1 MTCPSCGTENE
12 AGKRFCTECGT
23 ALALACSSCGAG
35 LAGDEKFCGEC
46 GTPLEPTA
54 ARAAAAPAASAPTS
68 ERRLVSVLFADL
80 VGFTTLSESR
90 DSEDVRE
97 LLSRYFDT
105 SRRLIELYGGTVEK
119 FIGDAVMAV
128 WGTPVAQEDD
138 AERAVRAALDL
149 MAAVPEL
156 DPALKARAGVL
167 TGEAAVTLGAEGQGM
182 VAGDLVNT
190 ASRIQ
195 SAAEPGSVLAGEITK
210 RASEAAIAY
219 ESAGE
224 HALRGKAEQV
234 PLWRALRVVAS
245 RGGEGRSV
253 GLEAPFVGRDPEFRL
268 VKDLFHA
275 TNDDR
280 RARLVS
286 VVGVAGI
293 GKSRLS
299 WEFEKYMDGLAQTV
313 WWHRGRCLAYG
324 DGVAYWALAEMV
336 RGRIGALEDD
346 DPTTAATKL
355 RETVAGHFEDPEER
369 DWVEERLRHLVG
381 LSERTATERE
391 DLFPAWRR
399 FFERLA
405 EQGPLVLVFEDL
417 HWADGGLVSFIE
429 HVLDWSRNLPIFV
442 LTLARPEVAERH
454 PAFPGATRNATT
466 LPLEPLTDESMDELL
481 GGLVPGLPEE
491 TLARI
496 REHADGI
503 PLYAVETVRMLLDRG
518 LLEREGSQYR
528 LTGPVDTLAVPET
541 LHALIASRLDGL
553 PEAERRVLQD
563 AAVLGKTFTPRGL
576 AALSG
581 ASEDEIEPLV
591 TSLRRKEILYLE
603 TDPRS
608 PERGQYGFLQALVQ
622 HVAYET
628 LSRRERRSRH
638 LAAATFLAQ
647 DSGLDL
653 SEISEVIA
661 AHYLDAF
668 EADEK
673 ATDAEVVKASARGWF
688 VRAAERALSLAAPAE
703 AQRGYERAAS
713 LADEDVDR
721 AGLLHRAGEAA
732 WMASDIEAA
741 ERHLT
746 EAIAVFERGGRAH
759 DEAQTS
765 SRLAFILF
773 ATGRIE
779 EAVERLERS
788 SAVFQTGGDEAAEA
802 TVLAQ
807 LGRFYFF
814 EDKRERALDCIERA
828 LEIGER
834 MRLLEVVSQALNT
847 KGLLLE
853 HRPHESIAL
862 MRGALELAREQSLP
876 LERAY
881 INLSYLLWVTGA
893 PNHET
898 EEVIREGLAYARRR
912 GDREGELSFV
922 AQLAGGLYEEG
933 RWDELEQ
940 LAAELPEE
948 TSRLG
953 SALAF
958 QLPASVALIAYH
970 RGELSRTAEVM
981 RDWAALP
988 PSADVHLES
997 CRIAAQALTATAERR
1012 NDDVLALARS
1022 RIESPVST
1030 ADLEG
1035 HLDLAGEAA
1044 TDPDSARMLGELLDL
1059 AETADVPKPPSTVA
1073 QRARLRA
1080 RVAALCGDDTPEF
1093 ERAVALLRESDSRVH
1108 LAMTLI
1114 EQAEW
1119 LVTRGRA
1126 EEAAPGLVEAREIF
1140 EPLHAKPWLERLEQ
1154 AERALDGA
1162 RVHA

>member
-1 MTCPSCGTENE
+1 MPTTPASPPSQP
-12 AGKRFCTECGT
+12 
-23 ALALACSSCGAG
+23 S
-35 LAGDEKFCGEC
+35 
-46 GTPLEPTA
+46 
-54 ARAAAAPAASAPTS
+54 APAA

-97 LLSRYFDT
+97 LLTRYFDSART
-105 SRRLIELYGGTVEK
+105 TIERYGGTVEK

-149 MAAVPEL
+149 VAAVPEL
-156 DPALKARAGVL
+156 DPALQARAGVL
-167 TGEAAVTLGAEGQGM
+167 TGEAAVTVGAEGQGM

-195 SAAEPGSVLAGEITK
+195 AAAEPGSVLVGEVTK
-210 RASEAAIAY
+210 RSSEAAIAY

-224 HALRGKAEQV
+224 HALKGKAEQV
-234 PLWRALRVVAS
+234 PLWSALRVVAS

-275 TNDDR
+275 TDDDR

-369 DWVEERLRHLVG
+369 EWVEERLRHLVG

-405 EQGPLVLVFEDL
+405 EQRPLVLVFEDL

-429 HVLDWSRNLPIFV
+429 HVLDWSRNHPIFV

-454 PAFPGATRNATT
+454 PAFPGATRSATT

-481 GGLVPGLPEE
+481 GGLVPGLPED
-491 TLARI
+491 TRSRI
-496 REHADGI
+496 RKQADGI

-518 LLEREGSQYR
+518 LLERAGSEYR
-528 LTGPVDTLAVPET
+528 LTGPVETLAVPET

-553 PEAERRVLQD
+553 PEAERRILHD

-581 ASEDEIEPLV
+581 TSEDEIEPLV

-608 PERGQYGFLQALVQ
+608 PERGHYGFLQALVQ

-647 DSGLDL
+647 ESGMDL

-668 EADEK
+668 EADQK
-673 ATDAEVVKASARGWF
+673 AADAGEVKASAGGWF
-688 VRAAERALSLAAPAE
+688 VRAAERALALAAPAE
-703 AQRGYERAAS
+703 AQRGYERAVS

-721 AGLLHRAGEAA
+721 AGLLRRAGEAA
-732 WMASDIEAA
+732 RMAGDIEAA
-741 ERHLT
+741 ERHVT
-746 EAIAVFERGGRAH
+746 EAIAVFEHAGRAH
-759 DEAQTS
+759 EEAQAS
-765 SRLAFILF
+765 STLADILF
-773 ATGRIE
+773 TTGRIE
-779 EAVERLERS
+779 DAVERLERS
-788 SAVFQTGGDEAAEA
+788 LAVFRTGGDEAAEA

-814 EDKRERALDCIERA
+814 ECNRARALDCSERA

-834 MRLLEVVSQALNT
+834 MRLLEIVSQALNT
-847 KGLLLE
+847 KGILLQR
-853 HRPHESIAL
+853 RPHESIAL

-876 LERAY
+876 LDRAY

-893 PNHET
+893 PNHEI
-898 EEVIREGLAYARRR
+898 EAVIREGLAYARRR
-912 GDREGELSFV
+912 GDRNGELVFV
-922 AQLAGGLYEEG
+922 AQLSGVLYEEG

-948 TSRLG
+948 ASRVG
-953 SALAF
+953 SAVAF

-970 RGELSRTAEVM
+970 RGEPSRTVGLM
-981 RDWAALP
+981 LDWASLE
-988 PSADVHLES
+988 PSADVQLEG
-997 CRIAAQALTATAERR
+997 CRVLAQTVMAAAEGRT
-1012 NDDVLALARS
+1012 DDVLALARS
-1022 RIESPVST
+1022 RIQSPANI
-1030 ADLEG
+1030 ADLERQ
-1035 HLDLAGEAA
+1035 LDLAGEAA
-1044 TDPDSARMLGELLDL
+1044 TDADSARLLGELLDL
-1059 AETADVPKPPSTVA
+1059 AETADVPMPPSTVA
-1073 QRARLRA
+1073 QGARLRA
-1080 RVAALCGDDTPEF
+1080 RVAALRGDDTPEF

-1140 EPLHAKPWLERLEQ
+1140 EPLRAKPWLERLEQ

>member
-1 MTCPSCGTENE
+1 M
-12 AGKRFCTECGT
+12 
-23 ALALACSSCGAG
+23 
-35 LAGDEKFCGEC
+35 
-46 GTPLEPTA
+46 PLEPTA
-54 ARAAAAPAASAPTS
+54 ARAVAAPAASAPTS

-97 LLSRYFDT
+97 LLTRYFDSART
-105 SRRLIELYGGTVEK
+105 TIERYGGTVEK

-149 MAAVPEL
+149 VAAVPEL
-156 DPALKARAGVL
+156 DPALQARAGVL

-182 VAGDLVNT
+182 VAGDMVNT

-195 SAAEPGSVLAGEITK
+195 SAAEPGWVLAGESTK
-210 RASEAAIAY
+210 RASEATIAY

-224 HALRGKAEQV
+224 HPLKGKVEQV
-234 PLWRALRVVAS
+234 TLWRALRVVAS

-268 VKDLFHA
+268 IKDLFHA
-275 TNDDR
+275 TDEER

-299 WEFEKYMDGLAQTV
+299 WELEKYMDGLAQTV

-324 DGVAYWALAEMV
+324 DGVAYWGLAEMV

-346 DPTTAATKL
+346 EPATAAAKL
-355 RETVAGHFEDPEER
+355 HETVAKHFDDPEER

-429 HVLDWSRNLPIFV
+429 HVLDWSRNQPIFV

-466 LPLEPLTDESMDELL
+466 LPLEPLNNESMDELL
-481 GGLVPGLPEE
+481 GGLVPGLPED
-491 TLARI
+491 TRSRI
-496 REHADGI
+496 RKQADGI

-518 LLEREGSQYR
+518 LLERAGNEYR
-528 LTGPVDTLAVPET
+528 LTGPVETLAVPET

-563 AAVLGKTFTPRGL
+563 AAVLGKTFTHRGL

-581 ASEDEIEPLV
+581 TTEDEIAPPV
-591 TSLRRKEILYLE
+591 ASLLRKEIFYLE

-608 PERGQYGFLQALVQ
+608 PERGHYGFLQALVQ
-622 HVAYET
+622 HVAYER

-638 LAAATFLAQ
+638 LAAATFLAH
-647 DSGLDL
+647 DSGMDL

-668 EADEK
+668 EADPK
-673 ATDAEVVKASARGWF
+673 AADAGEVKASAGAWF
-688 VRAAERALSLAAPAE
+688 VRAAERALALAAAAE

-713 LADEDVDR
+713 LADEDVER
-721 AGLLHRAGEAA
+721 AGLLQRAGEAA
-732 WMASDIEAA
+732 WMTSAVDVA
-741 ERHLT
+741 ERHLA
-746 EAIAVFERGGRAH
+746 EAIAVFERAGRAH
-759 DEAQTS
+759 DEAQAS
-765 SRLAFILF
+765 SKLAFILF

-788 SAVFQTGGDEAAEA
+788 LAVFETGGDEAAEA

-807 LGRFYFF
+807 LGRFYLF
-814 EDKRERALDCIERA
+814 EDKREQALECIERA

-834 MRLLEVVSQALNT
+834 MRLLEVVSEALNT

-876 LERAY
+876 LGRAY

-893 PNHET
+893 PNRET
-898 EEVIREGLAYARRR
+898 EEVVREGLAYARRR

-933 RWDELEQ
+933 RWDELKQ
-940 LAAELPEE
+940 LAAELPDEAG
-948 TSRLG
+948 RVG
-953 SALAF
+953 STLAF
-958 QLPASVALIAYH
+958 QLAASVALIAYH
-970 RGELSRTAEVM
+970 RGELSMAAGLM
-981 RDWAALP
+981 RDWAALEH
-988 PSADVHLES
+988 SADVILES
-997 CRIAAQALTATAERR
+997 CRIWAQALRAAAEGR

-1022 RIESPVST
+1022 RIEAPANT
-1030 ADLEG
+1030 GDIEG
-1035 HLDLAGEAA
+1035 HLDLAGEA
-1044 TDPDSARMLGELLDL
+1044 TTEPDSAHLLGDLLDL
-1059 AETADVPKPPSTVA
+1059 AEAADVPKPPSTVA
-1073 QRARLRA
+1073 RQARLRA
-1080 RVAALCGDDTPEF
+1080 KVAALRGDDTPEF
-1093 ERAVALLRESDSRVH
+1093 GRAVALLRESDSRVE
-1108 LAMTLI
+1108 LAMTLV

-1119 LVTRGRA
+1119 LVARGRA
-1126 EEAAPGLVEAREIF
+1126 EEAAPGLEEARQIF
-1140 EPLHAKPWLERLEQ
+1140 EPLRAKPWLERLERAEQ
-1154 AERALDGA
+1154 ALGVA
-1162 RVHA
+1162 RVLA